1 MTVARMA
8 LPFIAA
14 FTFALLVITY
24 VPQLSLMLL
33 GRG

>member
-1 MTVARMA
+1 MAVARKAM
-8 LPFIAA
+8 PFVAA
-14 FTFALLVITY
+14 FTFALLVIAY